1 MPNEKTE
8 KSSNKTAWIEAGF
21 QMLSEGG
28 IDSVRVDR
36 ISKKI
41 GLTRGS
47 FYWHFKSRAEFLD
60 AMLELWHRKGTH
72 DIITLVEREK
82 ANPNKKLSILLNLTT
97 RDPGP
102 RYGGKFTEMAI
113 RIWGTTNPKAAQI
126 IKQVDTERVAFVN
139 KLLLEM
145 KIEAALASFLAEII
159 YNTYIGMMSRDIS
172 DEEMLRF
179 GKIASSYLEDQIAQ
193 AIK

>member
-1 MPNEKTE
+1 MA
-8 KSSNKTAWIEAGF
+8 NKNSHRNSWIEAGF
-21 QMLSEGG
+21 QMLAEGG

-60 AMLELWHRKGTH
+60 AMLELWQQKGTH
-72 DIITLVEREK
+72 DIIQMVEQEK
-82 ANPNKKLSILLNLTT
+82 LNPNKKLSVLLNLTT
-97 RDPGP
+97 KDPGP

-113 RIWGTTNPKAAQI
+113 RIWGSNHPKAAKI
-126 IKQVDTERVAFVN
+126 IKQVDTDRVAFVN

-145 KIEAALASFLAEII
+145 QVEPALASMLAEII
-159 YNTYIGMMSRDIS
+159 YNAYIGMMSRDLPDKEAALMMNLATTFMES
-172 DEEMLRF
+172 
-179 GKIASSYLEDQIAQ
+179 QIRQ
-193 AIK
+193 SKL